1 MGAGRFITFEGGEG
15 VGKSTQVAR
24 LAERLQAGG
33 LDVVRTREPGGSPG
47 AEEIRGL
54 LVGGAEDRWSATA
67 ETLLLYAARS
77 DHLDRLIRPALQR
90 GAWVICDRFAD
101 STRAYQ
107 GAGGDAPPSLVRDLE
122 RDVVGADSPDL
133 TLVLDLGPEA
143 GMQRVDMRGEAR
155 SRFEV
160 KGPEFH
166 DRLRQ
171 AFLTIAVAEPHRCA
185 VIDAAATP
193 DEVAAAV
200 WAVVEARLA
209 P

>member
-15 VGKSTQVAR
+15 AGKSTQVAR

-54 LVGGAEDRWSATA
+54 LVGGSEDRWSATA

-77 DHLDRLIRPALQR
+77 DHLDRLIRPALRR

-143 GMQRVDMRGEAR
+143 GMQRVGARGEAR
-155 SRFEV
+155 SRFEARD
-160 KGPEFH
+160 PEFH
-166 DRLRQ
+166 ARLRQ
-171 AFLTIAVAEPHRCA
+171 AFLSIAVAEPHRCA